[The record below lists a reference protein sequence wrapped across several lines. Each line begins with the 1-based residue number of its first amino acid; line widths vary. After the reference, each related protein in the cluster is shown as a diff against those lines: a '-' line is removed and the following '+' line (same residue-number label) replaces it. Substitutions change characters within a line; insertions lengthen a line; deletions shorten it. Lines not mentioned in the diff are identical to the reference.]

1 MNKNIALVLSCGG
14 ARGIAHIGVIE
25 ELENQGF
32 KISSIAGCS
41 MGALVGGF
49 YAAGKLDV
57 YKEWLCSLT
66 QKDVT
71 KLIDL
76 TLSSKGF
83 IKGQRVFSEMKK
95 LMADVNI
102 EDLGIPYVAVATDV
116 HDHEEFVFAEGSLY
130 DAIRA
135 SVAIPSIIHPC
146 FINGKEFVD
155 GGIVNPIPINRAIR
169 TENDSLVVVNVNSTV
184 PLQSENEEIQE
195 VKKKRNIRHYNYFM
209 NKMLNF
215 SLSNY
220 ASPRRSSIVG
230 LIGKSMELMQ
240 TQIAE
245 LTLKS
250 YPHDLLVNVSKQS
263 GTLFEFHRAKD
274 LIEEGKKA
282 VKRSLQKQSWYENKM
297 LPSQEETLY
306 PLQTNKLAG

>member
-1 MNKNIALVLSCGG
+1 MKKNVALVLSCGG
-14 ARGIAHIGVIE
+14 ARGIAHIGIIE
-25 ELENQGF
+25 ELLHQGF
-32 KISSIAGCS
+32 QVSSIAGCS

-66 QKDVT
+66 QKDVV
-71 KLIDL
+71 KLMDL

-95 LMADVNI
+95 LMEDVNI
-102 EDLGIPYVAVATDV
+102 EDLEIPYVAIATDV
-116 HDHEEFVFAEGSLY
+116 HDHEEYVFNEGSLY

-135 SVAIPSIIHPC
+135 SVAVPSIIHPC

-155 GGIVNPIPINRAIR
+155 GGIINPIPINRVDKG
-169 TENDSLVVVNVNSTV
+169 EEDLLVVANVNANV
-184 PLQSENEEIQE
+184 PFQPDTEEPQE
-195 VKKKRNIRHYNYFM
+195 LKKKRNIRHYNYFM

-220 ASPRRSSIVG
+220 TSPRRSSIVG
-230 LIGKSMELMQ
+230 LLGKSMELMQ
-240 TQIAE
+240 TQISE

-250 YPHDLLVNVSKQS
+250 YPHDMLISVSKQT
-263 GTLFEFHRAKD
+263 GTMFEFHRAEF
-274 LIEEGKKA
+274 LIEEGRKA
-282 VKRSLQKQSWYENKM
+282 FRRSLEKYRQYHKVETAEKFFSKHSPNKM
-297 LPSQEETLY
+297 
-306 PLQTNKLAG
+306 AG

>member
-1 MNKNIALVLSCGG
+1 MKKNVALVLSCGG

-25 ELENQGF
+25 ELLNQGF
-32 KISSIAGCS
+32 QISSIAGCS

-57 YKEWLCSLT
+57 YKDWLCSLS
-66 QKDVT
+66 QKDVI
-71 KLIDL
+71 KLMDL

-95 LMADVNI
+95 LMEDVNI
-102 EDLGIPYVAVATDV
+102 EELDIPYAAVATDV
-116 HDHEEFVFAEGSLY
+116 HDHEEYVFSEGSLY

-135 SVAIPSIIHPC
+135 SVAVPSIIHPC

-155 GGIVNPIPINRAIR
+155 GGIVNPIPINRVDKA
-169 TENDSLVVVNVNSTV
+169 ENDLLVVANANANVPYQPDSDE
-184 PLQSENEEIQE
+184 PQE

-220 ASPRRSSIVG
+220 TSPRRSSIVG
-230 LIGKSMELMQ
+230 LLGKSMELMQ
-240 TQIAE
+240 TQISE

-250 YPHDLLVNVSKQS
+250 YPHDMLVSVSKQT
-263 GTLFEFHRAKD
+263 GTMFEFHRAEF

-282 VKRSLQKQSWYENKM
+282 FRRSLEKYKQYNKM
-297 LPSQEETLY
+297 EISGKKYSQ
-306 PLQTNKLAG
+306 NSSKKMAG

>member
-1 MNKNIALVLSCGG
+1 MKKNVALVLSCGG

-25 ELENQGF
+25 ELLNQGF
-32 KISSIAGCS
+32 QISSIAGCS

-57 YKEWLCSLT
+57 YKDWLCSLT
-66 QKDVT
+66 QKDVI
-71 KLIDL
+71 KLMDL

-95 LMADVNI
+95 LMEDVNI
-102 EDLGIPYVAVATDV
+102 EELEIPYAAVATDV
-116 HDHEEFVFAEGSLY
+116 HDHEEYVFSEGSLY

-135 SVAIPSIIHPC
+135 SVAVPSIIHPC

-155 GGIVNPIPINRAIR
+155 GGIVNPIPINRVDKA
-169 TENDSLVVVNVNSTV
+169 ENDLLVVANANANVPYQPDSDE
-184 PLQSENEEIQE
+184 PQE

-220 ASPRRSSIVG
+220 TSPRRSSIVG
-230 LIGKSMELMQ
+230 LLGKSMELMQ
-240 TQIAE
+240 TQISE

-250 YPHDLLVNVSKQS
+250 YPHDMLVSVSKQT
-263 GTLFEFHRAKD
+263 GTMFEFHRAEF

-282 VKRSLQKQSWYENKM
+282 FRRSLEKYQQYNKM
-297 LPSQEETLY
+297 EISGKKYSQNTS
-306 PLQTNKLAG
+306 KKMAG